1 MTLAAPT
8 RSASRVW
15 RGISSFGGAATPHL
29 LAALGLILFFTGWEI
44 AARLNPSLSA
54 LIPMPSQIPRAWL
67 DEISGGYW
75 LAAVR
80 NSLSHYLIGV
90 AIGSI
95 LGVAFGLVCGVL
107 PWFESLLAGLVRLL
121 RPIPG
126 LAWVPFAIL
135 WFGLSST
142 AAAFVIAIAVFWINF
157 YAAFGAVQAIDRDLM
172 EVARAFGHGGF
183 FGRLFKIALP
193 AATPGILAGV
203 RTGLGQ
209 AWMSVVAAEL
219 FGVPGIGARMMQAA
233 SLLATDLVVVYMLT
247 MALLYAITDILFVA
261 VRRRLTAWQS

>member
-1 MTLAAPT
+1 MPAIGPAP
-8 RSASRVW
+8 RRL
-15 RGISSFGGAATPHL
+15 FQPGAFRPNA
-29 LAALGLILFFTGWEI
+29 LAALGVALFLGGWEI
-44 AARLNPSLSA
+44 AARLSPSLTA
-54 LIPMPSQIPRAWL
+54 LIPLPSQIPAAWL
-67 DEISGGYW
+67 GEIRGGYW
-75 LAAVR
+75 TAAVE

-90 AIGSI
+90 AIGSL
-95 LGVAFGLVCGVL
+95 LGVAFGVVCGVSA
-107 PWFESLLAGLVRLL
+107 WFEAFLSGVVRIL

-135 WFGLSST
+135 WFGLTSG
-142 AAAFVIAIAVFWINF
+142 AAAFIIAMAVFWINF
-157 YAAFGAVQAIDRDLM
+157 FAAFGAVQAIDRDLM

-183 FGRLFKIALP
+183 FGRLTKIALP
-193 AATPGILAGV
+193 AATPGILAGF

-247 MALLYAITDILFVA
+247 MALLYAITDIAFLA